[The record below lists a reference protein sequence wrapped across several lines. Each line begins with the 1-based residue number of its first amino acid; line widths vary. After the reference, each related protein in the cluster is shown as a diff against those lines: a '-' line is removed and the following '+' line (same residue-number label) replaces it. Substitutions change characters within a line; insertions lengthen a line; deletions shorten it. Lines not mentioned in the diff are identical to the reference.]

1 MTKAI
6 VFEEFGGPE
15 VLQVV
20 DVPEPHAG
28 PGQIRV
34 RVTAAGLNPVDWK
47 LASLPEA
54 AARFG
59 VTLPS
64 GFGADI
70 AGVVDEVGDGVTEFA
85 LGDRVYGGARNRAVA
100 EFAVLSPG
108 TDSVQHTPD
117 GLPDEVAGALD
128 IAGRTADAALTAI
141 AVGPDDTVLIG
152 AAAGG
157 VGVLA
162 TQLAVAAG
170 AQVIGTASERNH
182 DFLRSLGATP
192 VTYGPG
198 LADRVRA
205 LELEITAATDLWS
218 DEVVHTAL
226 ELGVAPHRISTIV
239 HGATL
244 PDGVVATGGLNA
256 TPGSLERIATALA
269 EGRLV
274 LPIEATF
281 PIEQIREAVERQRAG
296 HVRGKVVITF

>member
-6 VFEEFGGPE
+6 VFEKFGGPE

-28 PGQIRV
+28 PGQIRL

-54 AARFG
+54 AERFG

-64 GFGADI
+64 GFGADV

-85 LGDRVYGGARNRAVA
+85 LGDRVYGGARHRAVA
-100 EFAVLSPG
+100 EFAVLTPG
-108 TDSVQHTPD
+108 TDSVQRTPD

-128 IAGRTADAALTAI
+128 IAGRTADAALAAI
-141 AVGPDDTVLIG
+141 AVGPADAVLIG

-170 AQVIGTASERNH
+170 ARVIGTASERNH

-198 LADRVRA
+198 LANRVRT
-205 LELEITAATDLWS
+205 LDVEVTAATDLWS
-218 DEVVHTAL
+218 DEVIHAAL
-226 ELGVAPHRISTIV
+226 ELGVAPQRISTIV
-239 HGATL
+239 YAATL
-244 PDGVVATGGLNA
+244 PDGVITTGGMNA
-256 TPGSLERIATALA
+256 TPGSLERIAAALA

-281 PIEQIREAVERQRAG
+281 PIEQIRDAVELQRTG